1 MLCLSHIPLTE
12 LEVVYFD
19 TYVVVVVVVTL
30 GWVYVTHFVQL
41 DNDAGAW

>member
-19 TYVVVVVVVTL
+19 TYLVVVVVTL